1 MARMDDR
8 GMIRHFA
15 HRATVAAVALAV
27 LLFCAPLPFGSVTR
41 WGSAAVQAVAFGAFV
56 LAASTAR
63 SRDLRTVA
71 APALALSAIAV
82 LGALQSLS
90 WPRMLAAAFSSRFTG
105 LRDAA
110 GSGGGRVPLSLAP
123 DVSAQTALT
132 WAAAAAVLVASAVA
146 ARRRD
151 RRRWLAAA
159 VLGAAVVQILYG
171 SGPWI
176 SGSTEIWH
184 TPVPGDPTR
193 LRGTFVN
200 PDHLASF
207 LEIALA
213 VTFAWGWWGMR
224 RARREPIPIEGRLA
238 LALPPVVVWLLLFMG
253 LAFTGSRGG
262 LVAAVVAVV
271 AQGLL
276 LARAARRRRLAPVG
290 AVAALAGIGVVAAI
304 SLQQGFGRLASTSAY
319 EVTWN
324 SRRQMY
330 AAAWDLWQAFP
341 WLGAGLGA
349 FRDAIPLTQPDDLP
363 GTWWHAHSDWLE
375 LLATVGIVGAAVF
388 LAGLVPLVLRLARG
402 WTAERPSEDRAAVLA
417 ALGALVS
424 LSIHESIDFGLTM
437 PATAV
442 TLAALLGTASM
453 ACGEAGPASQP
464 VVERPVK
471 ARKEEAALSPA
482 PAARPKRPRP
492 RGGRRSRA

>member
-1 MARMDDR
+1 
-8 GMIRHFA
+8 MIRHFV
-15 HRATVAAVALAV
+15 HPATVAAVALAV
-27 LLFCAPLPFGSVTR
+27 LLLCAPLPFGAVTR

-63 SRDLRTVA
+63 IRDLKAVA
-71 APALALSAIAV
+71 APALALAGIAL
-82 LGALQSLS
+82 LGVLQSLS
-90 WPRMLAAAFSSRFTG
+90 WPRPLAAVVSPRFAE
-105 LRDAA
+105 LRAAA
-110 GSGGGRVPLSLAP
+110 GAPATAGVPLSLAP
-123 DVSAQTALT
+123 DVSARTALT
-132 WAAAAAVLVASAVA
+132 WAAAAAVLAAAAVAS
-146 ARRRD
+146 RRRD

-159 VLGAAVVQILYG
+159 VLGAAVLQILYG
-171 SGPWI
+171 AGPWL
-176 SGSTEIWH
+176 SASTEIWH

-200 PDHLASF
+200 PDHLALY

-213 VTFAWGWWGMR
+213 VAFAWGWWGMR
-224 RARREPIPIEGRLA
+224 RAWRDMGGPIEGRLA
-238 LALPPVVVWLLLFMG
+238 LAVPPIAVWIALFMG

-276 LARAARRRRLAPVG
+276 LARAARSGRLAPVG
-290 AVAALAGIGVVAAI
+290 AMAALIGIGVVAAI
-304 SLQQGFGRLASTSAY
+304 GFQQGFGRLAATSAY

-330 AAAWDLWQAFP
+330 AATWDLWQSFP

-349 FRDAIPLTQPDDLP
+349 FRDAIPLTQPADLP
-363 GTWWHAHSDWLE
+363 GNWWHAHSDWLE
-375 LLATVGIVGAAVF
+375 LLATAGLAGAVIFA
-388 LAGLVPLVLRLARG
+388 AGLVPLLLRLARG

-442 TLAALLGTASM
+442 TLAALLGTASA
-453 ACGEAGPASQP
+453 ACGDTGTVRAP
-464 VVERPVK
+464 VTEKP
-471 ARKEEAALSPA
+471 EEAAPSPA
-482 PAARPKRPRP
+482 PDGRRKRPRS
-492 RGGRRSRA
+492 RAGRRARA

>member
-8 GMIRHFA
+8 GMIRHFP
-15 HRATVAAVALAV
+15 HPATLAAVALAV

-41 WGSAAVQAVAFGAFV
+41 WGSAVVQAVAFGAFV

-63 SRDLRTVA
+63 TRDLKTVA

-82 LGALQSLS
+82 LGVLQSLS
-90 WPRMLAAAFSSRFTG
+90 WPRMLAAAFSPRFAG

-110 GSGGGRVPLSLAP
+110 GAGGRVPLSLAP

-132 WAAAAAVLVASAVA
+132 WAAAAAVLAASAVA

-151 RRRWLAAA
+151 RRRWLTAAILVAA
-159 VLGAAVVQILYG
+159 VFQILYG

-184 TPVPGDPTR
+184 TPVPGDPAR

-200 PDHLASF
+200 PDHLAGY

-213 VTFAWGWWGMR
+213 VAFAWGWWGMR

-238 LALPPVVVWLLLFMG
+238 LVLPPAVIWLLLFMG

-276 LARAARRRRLAPVG
+276 LARAARQRRLAPVG
-290 AVAALAGIGVVAAI
+290 AVAALAGIGVVAAVG
-304 SLQQGFGRLASTSAY
+304 LQQGFGRLASTSAY

-324 SRRQMY
+324 DRRQMY
-330 AAAWDLWQAFP
+330 AAAWDLWHNFP

-349 FRDAIPLTQPDDLP
+349 FRDAIPLTQPDDLR

-375 LLATVGIVGAAVF
+375 LLTTVGIVGAAVF

-442 TLAALLGTASM
+442 TLAALLGAASM
-453 ACGEAGPASQP
+453 ACGEAG
-464 VVERPVK
+464 VK
-471 ARKEEAALSPA
+471 AREEEAAPPPA
-482 PAARPKRPRP
+482 PAARRKRPRP